1 MNYYV
6 FTIEQV
12 YNSEGKLGEYATKSD
27 TQTTRKA
34 ADIMFLDKCK
44 TITQDLSENGHA
56 YAKVWTTN
64 SEGVIVDSREIG
76 VHQEI

>member
-1 MNYYV
+1 MNFYV

-12 YNSEGKLGEYATKSD
+12 YNNGKLGEYATKSD
-27 TQTTRKA
+27 TKTSRKA
-34 ADIMFLDKCK
+34 ADIEFLDKCSA
-44 TITQDLSENGHA
+44 ITKDLSENGHA

-64 SEGVIVDSREIG
+64 AEGVIVDSREIG

>member
-1 MNYYV
+1 MGFYV

-12 YNSEGKLGEYATKSD
+12 YNDGTLGEYATKSD
-27 TQTTRKA
+27 RQANRKA
-34 ADIMFLDKCK
+34 ADILFLDKCSA
-44 TITQDLSENGHA
+44 ITKDLSENGHA

-76 VHQEI
+76 THQEI